1 MRGNPLMIRAAGV
14 LELVRLLPVVA
25 LEGFSDGSL
34 ASVIEARMDVALYIL
49 KHIIIKKS
57 NFITLKL
64 QKFIILQVNSNTPFL
79 QPAVGFFGD

>member
-1 MRGNPLMIRAAGV
+1 MRGNPLMIREAGV
-14 LELVRLLPVVA
+14 LGLVRLLLVVA

-49 KHIIIKKS
+49 KHITIKKS
-57 NFITLKL
+57 NFITFMLSKSNICL
-64 QKFIILQVNSNTPFL
+64 VNSNTPFL